1 MNISYRPEWNAQVNI
16 FKANNKDTNSNTRR
30 QLLYGQS
37 SVTLSKTEYRIIF
50 GLFIPVYD
58 WIHEQFEHIFPR
70 EKRKGFMLADVNLIR
85 RIIIYDGKFALLQH
99 FKNYEF
105 SYSDFYQT
113 QLVISGIKKK
123 LLEYIE
129 KSTFIHV
136 TCVTLTFTW
145 LSRVIHVT

>member
-1 MNISYRPEWNAQVNI
+1 MNIFYPPEWNAQVNI

-50 GLFIPVYD
+50 GLFIPVCD

-113 QLVISGIKKK
+113 QLISGIKKK

-129 KSTFIHV
+129 KSTFILV